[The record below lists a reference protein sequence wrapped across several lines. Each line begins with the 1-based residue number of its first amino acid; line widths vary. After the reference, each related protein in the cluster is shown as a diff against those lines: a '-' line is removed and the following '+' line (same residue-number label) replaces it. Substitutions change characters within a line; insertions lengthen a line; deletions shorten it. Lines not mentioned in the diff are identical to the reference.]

1 MTNNLPPFKAGEAAF
16 LAGKPITDNPH
27 NQHAPYA
34 PDKYP
39 GDWANWR
46 DGWMTAM
53 WRDEHDKRRK
63 GPR

>member
-1 MTNNLPPFKAGEAAF
+1 MTNNPPPFIAGQNAF
-16 LAGKPITDNPH
+16 LAGRPVTDNPH
-27 NQHAPYA
+27 DRDATFSPEG
-34 PDKYP
+34 YP

-63 GPR
+63 GPK